1 MIIHGHHLRS
11 MAPPGWTNIGAECKI
26 ATSNVV
32 RLGEGWSCVVYLVDS
47 QYVFKLAKKAE
58 GGAELVKEAKLL
70 EFLEARLPATTPTI
84 HCVFPESKA
93 WENGYSVQGFI
104 DGTSL
109 SKAPSNLDMMADRVG
124 TTLRV
129 LHSLPQEG
137 LGELTNPSF
146 RNEPHRFLAE
156 ALDRIQQRYGKA
168 TRQQIDLACNRF
180 LDTRDFFEFVPCLIH
195 GDLHDE
201 HIIQINDRK
210 IGLID
215 WGDAVFGDPDRD
227 FLLLYQQ
234 MGQGFVSRCAQAYG
248 HNNLPLLFQKLEGL
262 VLLSELY
269 NVVYAGKLGFP
280 GEEDKAFEGVKRW
293 ADRNA

>member
-1 MIIHGHHLRS
+1 
-11 MAPPGWTNIGAECKI
+11 MAPPDWTYIGAECEI
-26 ATSNVV
+26 DTSNVV
-32 RLGEGWSCVVYLVDS
+32 RLGEGWSCTVYLVDG

-58 GGAELVKEAKLL
+58 GGAELLKEAKILH
-70 EFLEARLPATTPTI
+70 FLEARLAATTPI
-84 HCVFPESKA
+84 NHYVFPESEA
-93 WENGYSVQGFI
+93 WEHGYSVQGFI
-104 DGTSL
+104 SGVPLCRART
-109 SKAPSNLDMMADRVG
+109 NLDMMADRVG
-124 TTLRV
+124 TALRV

-137 LGELTNPSF
+137 LGELTNPSL
-146 RNEPHRFLAE
+146 RNKPRRFLAE
-156 ALDRIQQRYGKA
+156 SLDRIQQRYGKA
-168 TRQQIDLACNRF
+168 TRQQIDIACHRF
-180 LDTRDFFEFVPCLIH
+180 LDTRGYFDFVPCLIH

-201 HIIQINDRK
+201 HIIKINDRE

-227 FLLLYQQ
+227 FLLLYQR

-269 NVVYAGKLGFP
+269 DVVYARKLGLP

-293 ADRNA
+293 ADRCTTGIARTQA